1 MEHATTFLMTKNPFH
16 KPALFAT
23 AKVAK
28 WLNQK
33 TEKQAE
39 LSTML
44 LGVNSIHLFI
54 GLELKRLV

>member
-1 MEHATTFLMTKNPFH
+1 MENATIFVMNKKRFH
-16 KPALFAT
+16 KPNLYAL

-39 LSTML
+39 LSML
-44 LGVNSIHLFI
+44 LLSVNGMLII
-54 GLELKRLV
+54 G

>member
-1 MEHATTFLMTKNPFH
+1 MEHATTFLITKNPFH
-16 KPALFAT
+16 KPGLFAA

-33 TEKQAE
+33 TEKQAK

-44 LGVNSIHLFI
+44 QGVNSVHLFI
-54 GLELKRLV
+54 GLE

>member
-39 LSTML
+39 LSTRL

-54 GLELKRLV
+54 GLE